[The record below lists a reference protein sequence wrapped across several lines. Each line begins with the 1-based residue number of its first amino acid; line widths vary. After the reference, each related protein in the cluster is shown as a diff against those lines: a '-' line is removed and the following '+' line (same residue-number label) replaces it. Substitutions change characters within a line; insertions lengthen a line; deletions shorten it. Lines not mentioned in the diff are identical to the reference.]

1 MGNKDRTGRNDSR
14 RGASQNRQN
23 FSRQNEGREYFQQV
37 ERRRHN
43 RLASDD
49 PIDWQEVGESS
60 RTPIVSDGFRNREKH
75 SRGTKV

>member
-1 MGNKDRTGRNDSR
+1 MGTKDRTGSNESPL
-14 RGASQNRQN
+14 GVSQNRQN
-23 FSRQNEGREYFQQV
+23 FSRQNEGREYYQQD

-43 RLASDD
+43 RFASDD
-49 PIDWQEVGESS
+49 PTDWQEVSESS